1 VVPPA
6 ITAQLQPRTAELGS
20 DTRFSVRA
28 TGDPLLGYR
37 WVFNGSVGLTEVTT
51 NSWLE
56 LTNVQ
61 FAQAGAY
68 TVVVSNFAGAV
79 TSAPAMLSVIP
90 VVPRR
95 MVPGLLLAAEPAT
108 LLNIDYTSQVDL
120 PGWQSFPTVYVT
132 NTPQFYFDLSSPLP
146 AQRFYRVWQTGAP
159 SVMPSASLPGMVPA
173 LTLTGATGSRV
184 KVEGI
189 NQIGPTDA
197 WFTVDTVTLTETPQL
212 YFDTNSLGQPPRL
225 YRLVPSP

>member
-1 VVPPA
+1 
-6 ITAQLQPRTAELGS
+6 
-20 DTRFSVRA
+20 
-28 TGDPLLGYR
+28 
-37 WVFNGSVGLTEVTT
+37 
-51 NSWLE
+51 LE

-79 TSAPAMLSVIP
+79 TSTPAMLSVIP

-108 LLNIDYTSQVDL
+108 LVNIDYTPQVD
-120 PGWQSFPTVYVT
+120 PPDWQSFPTVYFT
-132 NTPQFYFDLSSPLP
+132 NSPQFFFDLSSPLP

-159 SVMPSASLPGMVPA
+159 ATVPSMSLSGMVPA
-173 LTLTGATGSRV
+173 LTLTGAIGSKV

-189 NQIGPTDA
+189 NQIGPTNA
-197 WFTVDTVTLTETPQL
+197 WFTLDTVTLTETPQL
-212 YFDTNSLGQPPRL
+212 YFDTSTIGQPTRL
-225 YRLVPSP
+225 YRLSPVP